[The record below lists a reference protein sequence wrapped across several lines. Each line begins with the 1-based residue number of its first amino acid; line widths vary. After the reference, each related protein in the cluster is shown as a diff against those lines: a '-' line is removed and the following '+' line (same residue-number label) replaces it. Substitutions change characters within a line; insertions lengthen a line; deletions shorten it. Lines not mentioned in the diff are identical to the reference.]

1 MKNKVVRACLGL
13 IFMCIL
19 TLSTGCTKTNNGSL
33 ELHNERLIVWENPD
47 SAWHILQQIDPQT
60 LTHHEQ
66 VIYQL
71 EYQLALS
78 RTQHTPYY
86 KDTILN
92 LLPHLIDADDLLAL
106 GEAYYMLGTSFN
118 HTSDYQSSIFY
129 LKQAEETLET
139 FLVTYV
145 FILQECF

>member
-1 MKNKVVRACLGL
+1 MKNKVVRVCLGV
-13 IFMCIL
+13 IFMCIF
-19 TLSTGCTKTNNGSL
+19 TLSIGCTKTNNGSF

-78 RTQHTPYY
+78 RT
-86 KDTILN
+86 
-92 LLPHLIDADDLLAL
+92 
-106 GEAYYMLGTSFN
+106 
-118 HTSDYQSSIFY
+118 
-129 LKQAEETLET
+129 
-139 FLVTYV
+139 
-145 FILQECF
+145 